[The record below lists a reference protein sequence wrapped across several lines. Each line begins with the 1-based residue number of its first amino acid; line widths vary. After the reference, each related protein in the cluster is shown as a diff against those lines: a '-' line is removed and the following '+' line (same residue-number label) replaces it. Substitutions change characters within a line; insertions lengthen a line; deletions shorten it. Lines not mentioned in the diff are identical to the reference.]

1 MKWLGV
7 VFCSIGL
14 LWGELRVGQFR
25 TSDEGR
31 EELEN
36 ILDIAKD
43 QESWQARRELVRGG
57 IRDGIGFKKWPK
69 KTKMRIVRH
78 SKVERDGYT
87 VENVGIETIPGYFLC
102 GNLYLPKSTVDEM
115 PVFLCPHGHWSK
127 DDLHHHG
134 RHRDEMQYRCG
145 ALARMGCGIFAYEMV
160 GYGDSKRMG
169 WKHRWDPQVM
179 ALQTWNSVRALDY
192 LLKLPGADRK
202 RVGVT
207 GASGGGTQSFLIA
220 ALDDRITLSAPCVMV
235 SCHFFGGC
243 QCESGLPIHVRET
256 HVTNNAEIAALFAP
270 KPQLII
276 SNGADWTKHSA
287 TLEYPFLQKIYQLYG
302 KEEKVKNIHLP
313 EEKHDYGKSK
323 RMGLYDF
330 VAEQFQL
337 DRKMADEL
345 KVDLIDPSTLF
356 VFGKDHPAPEGLLKP
371 NQKVKF
377 PK

>member
-7 VFCSIGL
+7 IFCSIGL

-25 TSDEGR
+25 TPEEGR
-31 EELEN
+31 KELGN

-43 QESWQARRELVRGG
+43 QESWQVRRELVRGG
-57 IRDGIGFKKWPK
+57 IRDGIGFKKWPQ

-78 SKVERDGYT
+78 SRVERDGYT

-102 GNLYLPKSTVDEM
+102 GNLYLPKVAVDKM

-127 DDLHHHG
+127 EDLHHHG

-169 WKHRWDPQVM
+169 WEHRWDPQVM

-192 LLKLPGADRK
+192 VLELPNADRK

-207 GASGGGTQSFLIA
+207 GASGGGTQSFLVA

-243 QCESGLPIHVRET
+243 RCESGLPVHVRDT

-270 KPQLII
+270 KPQLLI
-276 SNGADWTKHSA
+276 SNGDDWTKHTA
-287 TLEYPFLQKIYQLYG
+287 TLEYPFLRKIYQLYG
-302 KEEKVKNIHLP
+302 KEDKVRNIHLP

-323 RMGLYDF
+323 RMALYDF
-330 VAEQFQL
+330 VAEQFKL
-337 DRKMADEL
+337 DRKLADEL
-345 KVDLIDPSTLF
+345 KVELIDPGTLF

-371 NQKVKF
+371 NQKVQF
-377 PK
+377 PN